1 MSQTARVK
9 TVINDLS
16 ALKQAIEKLG
26 WSYTEAANKI
36 DLIVKNGS
44 QNFNANRLADGK
56 YEFNAGREGY
66 GFNALF
72 DQVSQSYAQVKL
84 FKEIHGRTGHGIT
97 SLSEGRVLPDGRI
110 EIEGEID
117 ETLLVG

>member
-26 WSYTEAANKI
+26 WSYSEASDKI
-36 DLIVKNGS
+36 NLIVKAGS
-44 QNFNANRLADGK
+44 STFNADCGADGK
-56 YEFNAGREGY
+56 YEIY
-66 GFNALF
+66 GGLGWGKNSSTNKLN
-72 DQVSQSYAQVKL
+72 QMYAQVKL
-84 FKEIHGRTGHGIT
+84 YKEINSRSGHGIT
-97 SLSEGRVLPDGRI
+97 SLSEPHVMPDGSI

>member
-26 WSYTEAANKI
+26 WSYNEAANKI
-36 DLIVKNGS
+36 DLIVKSGTE
-44 QNFNANRLADGK
+44 NFNATRLADGK
-56 YEFNAGREGY
+56 YEFSAGERY
-66 GFNALF
+66 GANALF
-72 DQVSQSYAQVKL
+72 SKLNQMYAQVKL
-84 FKEIHGRTGHGIT
+84 YKEINSRSGHGIT
-97 SLSEGRVLPDGRI
+97 GLSEATVTPDGRI
-110 EIEGEID
+110 VIEGEID